1 MKRNL
6 AIVVALGVGLG
17 IGAAG
22 CVSTGGTAMETHR
35 KGLEGITED
44 DYVPAKKPI
53 DRHFIGAAW
62 SRQFGPVEEPGVD
75 QIRVKKERSFSNMQ
89 QDFAYNLGLALGAT
103 PAALPLKGEFGIQGG
118 SIEKAK
124 LAGLEIISPV
134 TFADIPFE
142 PDIPYVTEALRL
154 ANFRISDEKS
164 NKAGINVGAG
174 HALGTATTLAE
185 AGSQARRGTE
195 GDGLVVAYK
204 LQKIDR
210 SSYERKES
218 GGLPLGLDTPLEI
231 PGANLVVKARL
242 QTIEPG
248 SGKSLPRSILWA
260 CQKADAL
267 SRNMVAAWV
276 VEIKSTDP
284 KRKSLTIGFPAL
296 PRIEEC
302 QGFSRVIYS
311 RIDPRTDRVIRQK
324 LTMTLV
330 DADVSD
336 FLQPKAF
343 DARVTLID
351 ESFGVITVRHDD
363 L

>member
-6 AIVVALGVGLG
+6 VMVVALGIGLG

-35 KGLEGITED
+35 KGLDGITED
-44 DYVPAKKPI
+44 EYVPARKPI

-62 SRQFGPVEEPGVD
+62 SRQFGPVEEPGAGE
-75 QIRVKKERSFSNMQ
+75 IRVKKERSFSNVQ
-89 QDFAYNLGLALGAT
+89 QDYAYNLGFALGAT

-124 LAGLEIISPV
+124 LGGLEIISPV
-134 TFADIPFE
+134 TLADIPFE

-185 AGSQARRGTE
+185 TGSQARRGTE

-204 LQKIDR
+204 LQKMDKGN
-210 SSYERKES
+210 YEKKDS
-218 GGLPLGLDTPLEI
+218 GPLALSLDTVLDVPS
-231 PGANLVVKARL
+231 ANLFVKARL
-242 QTIEPG
+242 QAIEPG
-248 SGKSLPRSILWA
+248 SGKSLPRNILWA
-260 CQKADAL
+260 CSRAEAQ

-276 VEIKSTDP
+276 VEIKSSDP
-284 KRKSLTIGFPAL
+284 KRKSLTIGFPAM
-296 PRIEEC
+296 PRIDDC

-324 LTMTLV
+324 LSITLV
-330 DADVSD
+330 DAEVTD

-351 ESFGVITVRHDD
+351 ESFGVITVRPDD

>member
-1 MKRNL
+1 MKIIMLQKTAL
-6 AIVVALGVGLG
+6 AAVLIMS
-17 IGAAG
+17 ISG
-22 CVSTGGTAMETHR
+22 CVSTGGSAIETHN
-35 KGLEGITED
+35 KGLSGLTEN

-62 SRQFGPVEEPGVD
+62 SKQFGPVEEAGAD
-75 QIRVKKERSFSNMQ
+75 EIRVKKDRSFSNVQ
-89 QDFAYNLGLALGAT
+89 QDYAYNLGLALGAT
-103 PAALPLKGEFGIQGG
+103 PTALPLKGEFGIQGG

-142 PDIPYVTEALRL
+142 LDVPYVTEALRL
-154 ANFRISDEKS
+154 ANFKISDEKN
-164 NKAGINVGAG
+164 NKASINVGAS
-174 HALGTATTLAE
+174 HAVGTATSVAE

-204 LQKIDR
+204 LQKINR
-210 SSYERKES
+210 STYERKDS
-218 GGLPLGLDTPLEI
+218 GALPFGLEKLLEVPSDGLLI
-231 PGANLVVKARL
+231 KARL
-242 QTIEPG
+242 LTIEPG

-260 CQKADAL
+260 CQKADAQ
-267 SRNMVAAWV
+267 SRNMVAAWIV
-276 VEIKSTDP
+276 DIKSTDP

-296 PRIEEC
+296 PRIDDC

-311 RIDPRTDRVIRQK
+311 RIDARTDRVIRQK
-324 LTMTLV
+324 VNMTLV
-330 DADVSD
+330 DADVTD
-336 FLQPKAF
+336 FLQPKVF

-351 ESFGVITVRHDD
+351 ESFGVTNVTSGD

>member
-1 MKRNL
+1 MKVRSIANTL
-6 AIVVALGVGLG
+6 
-17 IGAAG
+17 IGAACLFVTG
-22 CVSTGGTAMETHR
+22 CVSIGGTAIETHN
-35 KGLEGITED
+35 KGLSGLTENE
-44 DYVPAKKPI
+44 YVPAKKPI
-53 DRHFIGAAW
+53 DRHFIGAVW
-62 SRQFGPVEEPGVD
+62 SRQFGPIEEPGAEE
-75 QIRVKKERSFSNMQ
+75 IRVKKERSFSNVQ

-103 PAALPLKGEFGIQGG
+103 PVALPLTGEIGVQGG
-118 SIEKAK
+118 SLEKAK
-124 LAGLEIISPV
+124 MGGLEIISPV

-142 PDIPYVTEALRL
+142 PDLPYVTEALRL
-154 ANFRISDEKS
+154 ANFRISAEKS
-164 NKAGINVGAG
+164 NKAGINVGVGNAIG
-174 HALGTATTLAE
+174 SATALVEGGA
-185 AGSQARRGTE
+185 QARRGTE

-204 LQKIDR
+204 LQKIDP
-210 SSYERKES
+210 SSYQRKES
-218 GGLPLGLDTPLEI
+218 GGLPLELDTPLDI
-231 PGANLVVKARL
+231 PMANLTARARL

-276 VEIKSTDP
+276 VEIRSTDP

-311 RIDPRTDRVIRQK
+311 RIDPRSDRVTRQK
-324 LTMTLV
+324 LTMTLI
-330 DADVSD
+330 DAEITD

-343 DARVTLID
+343 DARLNLID
-351 ESFGVITVRHDD
+351 ESFGVVTVKPED